1 MLLFFF
7 FGFVYF
13 GFPRSER
20 FSPLPA
26 RARAN
31 RPPSTEPAYDEAR
44 ERQHLRGRTP
54 PPQAAAA
61 STLSEAPLSGG
72 AGSVVTSST
81 NIRKDTFQR
90 WEKEKKKHMNV
101 G

>member
-1 MLLFFF
+1 MPLFFF

-20 FSPLPA
+20 SLTFA
-26 RARAN
+26 RSRTRN

-61 STLSEAPLSGG
+61 STLSEARLRQAALAP
-72 AGSVVTSST
+72 VVTSST

-90 WEKEKKKHMNV
+90 WEKEKNT
-101 G
+101 